1 MADDDLKQKRSKP
14 CESCRTHRRKCIL
27 KQPNYCERCQR
38 MAIPCYFKLTT
49 KPPATLKKSISA
61 SKKNRLFK
69 KIWLLEQE
77 AALLETELHDLS
89 SFVTSA
95 PGTRRKVERD
105 SWQVSIQH
113 MQHKLIMETNI
124 SSTIEFL
131 AFVQHVATSFTLQST
146 SLNPLSRHS
155 QQPPLHITLQVT
167 PFEKALREMFASVS
181 TVPTTEGETPT
192 IQHDNDGDMDLDEWT
207 RIKRQLIDIYFA
219 CPHLHNP
226 VLIEP
231 YYRRYMHQHLDDMIS
246 WAAAAFVAF
255 SPCHHVENFFRQQQQ
270 QQQTSF
276 WSRQMVGEK
285 CRLEAKRLFEDAI
298 FMDWDVVDP
307 AVAISWVFTAH
318 TLAHCHFFTLRNN
331 QARIYT
337 DTAWR
342 LAVQLKPVYVPILR
356 NTKYSSNNND
366 RQQQQEMIFAE
377 TWRRLYLVTRYT
389 EISLNVVNDHRIDVS
404 QLVLHCVDIG
414 FPRVLE
420 CEQHNETLSDAVEA
434 FHYLTKLHHVA
445 FLGEGERLSTLSFR
459 LYTGKLATIDSGDVI
474 SMQNRFI
481 QWWYGLPMWHRIG
494 LIPLDYIQMDRVH
507 QCPSG
512 RVLRVNAA
520 YYIMLMSTMLRLMQ
534 DPEAS
539 DLAGASYDRMDS
551 ERALLVVSICCDAA
565 IKIYQVLHV
574 RLPCIIELHW
584 LTIVLDTVLILI
596 NAKNADIRRRAQQ
609 GAHTAKHIFRQQAGK
624 YHSGESTNDHSFAR
638 PQQQPAPAAHTPG
651 SSYSGSTGCTS
662 SSSVTTDVSIPQLS
676 SPSSSSTPGEQKST
690 SSTTH
695 SYTTYHDL
703 LAQQMDA
710 HLATKDSFF
719 TCK

>member
-1 MADDDLKQKRSKP
+1 
-14 CESCRTHRRKCIL
+14 
-27 KQPNYCERCQR
+27 
-38 MAIPCYFKLTT
+38 MAIPCYFKFAT

-69 KIWLLEQE
+69 KIWLMEQE
-77 AALLETELHDLS
+77 LTFLETELHDLTK
-89 SFVTSA
+89 VTTLA
-95 PGTRRKVERD
+95 PTTRQQAEKD
-105 SWQVSIQH
+105 SWRIRIQY
-113 MQHKLIMETNI
+113 MQHKLTMETNI
-124 SSTIEFL
+124 SSTSEFL
-131 AFVQHVATSFTLQST
+131 ALMQHVTTYFTRQST
-146 SLNPLSRHS
+146 PFNPLSGHP

-167 PFEKALREMFASVS
+167 PFEKVLREMFASVS
-181 TVPTTEGETPT
+181 VVPNTKEETPT
-192 IQHDNDGDMDLDEWT
+192 IQHDDDGDMDLAEWT
-207 RIKRQLIDIYFA
+207 RIKRQLIDIYFI

-231 YYRRYMHQHLDDMIS
+231 YYRRYMHQRLDDMIS
-246 WAAAAFVAF
+246 WAATAFVAF
-255 SPCHHVENFFRQQQQ
+255 SPCHHVKNFFRREQ

-276 WSRQMVGEK
+276 WSRQKVGER
-285 CRLEAKRLFEDAI
+285 CLLEAKRLFEEAI

-307 AVAISWVFTAH
+307 TLVISWVFTAH

-342 LAVQLKPVYVPILR
+342 LAVHLKIVYAPVLR
-356 NTKYSSNNND
+356 NNKYNSSNIG
-366 RQQQQEMIFAE
+366 QQQQELIFAE

-389 EISLNVVNDHRIDVS
+389 EFSLNVVNDHRIDIS

-420 CEQHNETLSDAVEA
+420 CEQHNKALSDAVEA

-459 LYTGKLATIDSGDVI
+459 LYTGKLVTIDSGDVM

-481 QWWYGLPMWHRIG
+481 QWWYGLPVWHRIG
-494 LIPLDYIQMDRVH
+494 SIPLDYIQIDWVH
-507 QCPSG
+507 QCLSG

-534 DPEAS
+534 DPEVS

-574 RLPCIIELHW
+574 RFPCIIELHW

-596 NAKNADIRRRAQQ
+596 NAKNSDIRRRAQQ
-609 GAHTAKHIFRQQAGK
+609 GAHTAKHIFKQQVGK
-624 YHSGESTNDHSFAR
+624 HHGGESTDDHSS
-638 PQQQPAPAAHTPG
+638 PTLQQQLAPAAQTPE
-651 SSYSGSTGCTS
+651 SSHSWSTGFTS
-662 SSSVTTDVSIPQLS
+662 SSSITTNITIPQPT
-676 SPSSSSTPGEQKST
+676 SPSSSSDHRQQKST
-690 SSTTH
+690 SSTMH

-703 LAQQMDA
+703 LVQQMDA
-710 HLATKDSFF
+710 YLATKDSFF